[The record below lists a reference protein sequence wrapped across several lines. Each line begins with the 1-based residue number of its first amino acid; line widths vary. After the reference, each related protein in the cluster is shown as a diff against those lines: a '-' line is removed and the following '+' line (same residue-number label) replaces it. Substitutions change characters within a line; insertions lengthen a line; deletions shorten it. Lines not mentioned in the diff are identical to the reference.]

1 MSRNGIIIMI
11 PPMINI
17 INSLTK
23 VSEQDNFRRAE
34 MSQKKWRITF
44 FSQKDNLAMSKVCI
58 MALDVVSIHSSSTS
72 EVQNLV
78 LMMLV

>member
-23 VSEQDNFRRAE
+23 VSEQDNFRRAGR
-34 MSQKKWRITF
+34 SQKKCRITF
-44 FSQKDNLAMSKVCI
+44 FSQKDNLAVSRVCSRAWNI
-58 MALDVVSIHSSSTS
+58 VNIHSSSTS
-72 EVQNLV
+72 ETQSSV